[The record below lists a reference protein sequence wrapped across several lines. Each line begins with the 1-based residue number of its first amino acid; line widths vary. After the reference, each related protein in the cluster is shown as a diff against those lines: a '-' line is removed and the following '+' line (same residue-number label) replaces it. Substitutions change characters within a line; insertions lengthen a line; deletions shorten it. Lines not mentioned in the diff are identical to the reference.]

1 MNDNPAIID
10 GRRIIN
16 PHEAEKL
23 GFIYYGIG
31 YGKQATSKKVKTK
44 KIP

>member
-1 MNDNPAIID
+1 MNNKPVVID

-23 GFIYYGIG
+23 GFIYSGAG
-31 YGKQATSKKVKTK
+31 FNKPNAEETG
-44 KIP
+44 